1 MFDAKVRHKL
11 IPCFLIIADDDPLSL
26 GDTIDVQ
33 SNAINMDVSEN
44 VNTAS
49 ICSEDS
55 DADLDFDEGECK
67 KSIWENFNSRI
78 FRQGQAFSTPSMSF
92 VYFFRSLVTILNTLE
107 YHLTPG
113 KICSTFISVAL
124 ATVMENGNFQKSRK
138 KN

>member
-33 SNAINMDVSEN
+33 SNAINMDESEN

-67 KSIWENFNSRI
+67 KSIWENFNSRM
-78 FRQGQAFSTPSMSF
+78 FRQGQAFYEFCVFFSIFGDNTE
-92 VYFFRSLVTILNTLE
+92 YFGISPHTRQNLFNIHKRGVGDC
-107 YHLTPG
+107 YG
-113 KICSTFISVAL
+113 KWKL
-124 ATVMENGNFQKSRK
+124 PK
-138 KN
+138 K

>member
-55 DADLDFDEGECK
+55 DADLDFDEV
-67 KSIWENFNSRI
+67 SARNL
-78 FRQGQAFSTPSMSF
+78 
-92 VYFFRSLVTILNTLE
+92 Y
-107 YHLTPG
+107 G
-113 KICSTFISVAL
+113 KILIRECLGKVRHFPRL
-124 ATVMENGNFQKSRK
+124 L
-138 KN
+138 